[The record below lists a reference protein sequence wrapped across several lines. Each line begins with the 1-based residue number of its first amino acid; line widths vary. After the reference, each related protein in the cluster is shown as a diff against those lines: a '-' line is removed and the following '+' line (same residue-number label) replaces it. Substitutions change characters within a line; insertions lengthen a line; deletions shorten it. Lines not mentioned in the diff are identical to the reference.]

1 MDEMVS
7 MAIPKGAEESAK
19 ICPSC
24 LGRNPVVGVHF
35 GVYEA

>member
-1 MDEMVS
+1 MSMD
-7 MAIPKGAEESAK
+7 IPKGAEEPGQ

-35 GVYEA
+35 GVYGAQR